1 MFVRWSAEGRQVKVL
16 SSHPWSIWAAMIKF
30 HSEAAYKQKLIA
42 IAPKAKLP
50 RIKAESIEDALALM
64 DLSPCILE

>member
-1 MFVRWSAEGRQVKVL
+1 
-16 SSHPWSIWAAMIKF
+16 MIKF

-42 IAPKAKLP
+42 IAPKAKLS

-64 DLSPCILE
+64 DLSPCILEW